1 MPFSSSFKEYP
12 NKNLS
17 IVLKTH
23 SFAEPFACLE
33 MFGFPYLAFTIS
45 NMHDAMKISVFK
57 RNFASF
63 SGWKS
68 MVF

>member
-1 MPFSSSFKEYP
+1 
-12 NKNLS
+12 
-17 IVLKTH
+17 VLKTH